1 VAVPLLLAV
10 NVTPAGKL
18 PASAIAGTGTP
29 LAVTVILLALPATAV
44 ADEEDVNTG
53 AVPLAGVTGATG
65 GVTGVT
71 GGLAG
76 DTGAG
81 PPGLTGVLGVTGVT
95 GVAATTERAKAWVV
109 LP

>member
-1 VAVPLLLAV
+1 MLLAV

-18 PASAIAGTGTP
+18 PATAIAGAGTP

-53 AVPLAGVTGATG
+53 AVPLAGLTGATG
-65 GVTGVT
+65 GLTGLTGLTGAT
-71 GGLAG
+71 GGL
-76 DTGAG
+76 
-81 PPGLTGVLGVTGVT
+81 PGLTGATGAAAVTESARV
-95 GVAATTERAKAWVV
+95 WVV